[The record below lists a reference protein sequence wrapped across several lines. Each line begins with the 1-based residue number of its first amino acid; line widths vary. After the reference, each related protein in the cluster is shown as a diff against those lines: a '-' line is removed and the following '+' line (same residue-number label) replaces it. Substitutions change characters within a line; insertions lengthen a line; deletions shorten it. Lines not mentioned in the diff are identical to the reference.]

1 MTLEAK
7 IPAESKIIVGV
18 SISKKTG
25 WYSLHLHDALYAVS
39 IRPDEGR
46 VVVAEGRGPGRLQ
59 HMRFPFKN
67 VLRFESVEVP
77 IGHNCLG
84 APVDADQL
92 RETHL
97 IPEDKPFSPVMV
109 RLLIKHST
117 RNDLISIHDL
127 GATPLP
133 LLVPLLRNLPRDRF
147 VDANVKLSS
156 ADDCLTLAR
165 NVIEWVR
172 QVNAEMA
179 LAREID
185 EAEKPVDQFVPQEQ
199 AGGAQDSGAW
209 HYEQLLRI
217 CGNLDSYSKV
227 EKQETLVGA
236 LADIKVS
243 TLLHPI
249 KRKNSKMIKM
259 AGAARFQH
267 NFPLSLASEI
277 DDPAS
282 SVTVDHLFEESKLYC
297 EKTRRPIN
305 EAFDAIARRV
315 RELEQRRATIDSS
328 EEGGLLEENAPQ
340 PADIIDPTE
349 WINEKHRI
357 LSGLELRHEAHLR
370 RVFENEGI
378 DVCYI
383 EKSPFLSLLV
393 EYQTED
399 GEKHHAVV
407 IRAGLHQALN
417 EFLLAHEMGHWFLH
431 VNAKSAARYEQIDR
445 WLRSPAQRRFL
456 EEEADNFAMA
466 VLFPPAY
473 LADHVIIQGGLSVD
487 NLYDEFVAGMKPV
500 GERLRAQ
507 MRHYMRDHIE
517 KHEKFKKTKEPSF
530 LTIEV
535 ESVEEKD
542 IEGLLA
548 LIQKG
553 RDMVYWVQLSKDST
567 IVEASDNS
575 EELFGRS
582 KKEIIGLSPIDLVVV
597 PEEIERIK
605 LRSEYRMKNKKAVY
619 YFTEVKNRKE
629 NRSRKVIVYSFPILN
644 NDKYVGAIAAL
655 RPLDEI
661 ERESSSSSAAREE
674 LYGQNIGQWNN
685 VHVIDFSDVTSPS

>member
-1 MTLEAK
+1 MSDTTK

-18 SISKKTG
+18 EHSKETG
-25 WYSLHLHDALYAVS
+25 WYSLHLHDARYAVS
-39 IRPDEGR
+39 IRPDELR
-46 VVVAEGRGPGRLQ
+46 VVVAEGRGRGRLQ

-67 VLRFESVEVP
+67 IFRFEAVEIP
-77 IGHNCLG
+77 IGYHSVS
-84 APVDADQL
+84 APVDAGL
-92 RETHL
+92 SRERQL
-97 IPEDKPFSPVMV
+97 IPEDKPFNPVMV
-109 RLLIKHST
+109 RLLLKHST
-117 RNDLISIHDL
+117 SNEFISIHDL

-133 LLVPLLRNLPRDRF
+133 MLLPLLKELPLDTL
-147 VDANVKLSS
+147 DNATIALSNAS
-156 ADDCLTLAR
+156 DCFTLSR
-165 NVIEWVR
+165 NVIDWVR
-172 QVNAEMA
+172 KVNADIA
-179 LAREID
+179 LAR
-185 EAEKPVDQFVPQEQ
+185 ALGEKPRTYKQ
-199 AGGAQDSGAW
+199 AQSVQNSDAW
-209 HYEQLLRI
+209 HYEQLLNI
-217 CGNLDSYSKV
+217 CGSLDSYSKL

-249 KRKNSKMIKM
+249 KRKTSKMIKM

-277 DDPAS
+277 DDPAA

-315 RELEQRRATIDSS
+315 RELEQRRATMDSS

-349 WINEKHRI
+349 WINEKQRI
-357 LSGLELRHEAHLR
+357 LSGLELRHETHLR
-370 RVFENEGI
+370 GVFENEGI

-393 EYQTED
+393 EYQTDD
-399 GEKHHAVV
+399 GEKYHAVV

-517 KHEKFKKTKEPSF
+517 KYEKFKKTKEPSF

-553 RDMVYWVQLSKDST
+553 RDTVYWVQLSKDST

-644 NDKYVGAIAAL
+644 NGKYVGAIAAL

-661 ERESSSSSAAREE
+661 ERESSPSSAARAE
-674 LYGQNIGQWNN
+674 LYGQNIGPWNN
-685 VHVIDFSDVTSPS
+685 VHVIDVSDVTSPS